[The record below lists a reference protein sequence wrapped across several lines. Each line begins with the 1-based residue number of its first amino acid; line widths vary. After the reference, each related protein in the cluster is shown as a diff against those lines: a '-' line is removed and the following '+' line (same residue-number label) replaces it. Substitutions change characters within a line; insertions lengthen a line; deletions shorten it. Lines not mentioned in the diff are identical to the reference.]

1 MPGTAGKKARVSLS
15 IIAGGAGVYNVIQ
28 GIKSISHSI
37 DGANVDDSE
46 FGVDWNQRIQGL
58 KDGKLTLSGNRRL
71 ADVNGQNALLSAL
84 LNDNVEVWIKVLPDN
99 GTTVGVG
106 FQQLMKVAKFGSDS
120 AVDGG
125 NGISIELEGAGA
137 ITLV

>member
-1 MPGTAGKKARVSLS
+1 MSGTAGKKARVMLS
-15 IIAGGAGVYNVIQ
+15 IIAGGAGAYNAVQ
-28 GIKSISHSI
+28 GIKSINHSI
-37 DGANVDDSE
+37 DGTNVDDSE
-46 FGVDWNQRIQGL
+46 FGVDWMQRIQGL
-58 KDGKLTLSGNRRL
+58 KDGKLTLAGNRRL

-106 FQQLMKVAKFGSDS
+106 FMQLMKVAKFGSDS
-120 AVDGG
+120 SVEGA
-125 NGISIELEGAGA
+125 NGISIELEGSGV